1 MKNMKKKALFIGL
14 VLAAMAAVCFQLNS
28 KKGNLEGLMLEN
40 IDALA
45 SGEWGPNAMCIGTG
59 SVDCP
64 KNHAKVEYVI
74 EDYHLEAFN

>member
-1 MKNMKKKALFIGL
+1 MKKKALFIAL
-14 VLAAMAAVCFQLNS
+14 VLVQIAALTFQVNS
-28 KKGNLEGLMLEN
+28 KKGNLEVLMLEN
-40 IDALA
+40 IDAMA